1 MPALARERTLPR
13 PPDPRRPWFW
23 LAAILLHAAIIAMFL
38 ITFRHRQQEE
48 SQSPPG
54 VSVVFDNGGSQQ
66 ATAPPTP
73 NHAAPTQAQ
82 APPPAAPPPPESQ
95 TEVNLNMPSL
105 PMAQAPAPAPAQQH
119 QQTRRQPSHTTTPQR
134 YVVMNNMSLGNP
146 APPTTFNHRAMN
158 LDLSAADSQ
167 AVDGPQLT
175 VKGDIGADWD
185 ASLDQWVEDHKYYPQ
200 AALEQGQQGAV
211 RIRFTVDRAGHVTGV
226 QMLDGSGSPFLDQAW
241 SGLFK
246 GAQLPPFPPGTKAS
260 TVTVDATMHY
270 VLLH

>member
-1 MPALARERTLPR
+1 M
-13 PPDPRRPWFW
+13 
-23 LAAILLHAAIIAMFL
+23 LLV
-38 ITFRHRQQEE
+38 TFRRHQQQE

-73 NHAAPTQAQ
+73 IQAAPTPAQ

-95 TEVNLNMPSL
+95 TEVNLNLPTL
-105 PMAQAPAPAPAQQH
+105 PMAPAQQP
-119 QQTRRQPSHTTTPQR
+119 QQASRKPIHTKSSQR
-134 YVVMNNMSLGNP
+134 YVMMNNMSLGHL

-185 ASLDQWVEDHKYYPQ
+185 ASLNKWVEDHKYYPQ

-211 RIRFTVDRAGHVTGV
+211 RIRFTVDRAGNVTGV

-246 GAQLPPFPPGTKAS
+246 GAQLPPFPAGTKAS

>member
-1 MPALARERTLPR
+1 
-13 PPDPRRPWFW
+13 
-23 LAAILLHAAIIAMFL
+23 MFL